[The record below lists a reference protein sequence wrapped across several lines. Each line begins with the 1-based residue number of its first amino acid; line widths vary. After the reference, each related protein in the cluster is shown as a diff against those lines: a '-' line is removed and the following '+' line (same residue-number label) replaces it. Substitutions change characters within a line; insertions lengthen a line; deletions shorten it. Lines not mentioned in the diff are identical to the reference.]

1 MKLTDYL
8 LAEIEAEAGRTTRAL
23 TNYPDGKHEWK
34 PHEKSLTMGYIA
46 QMVATIPSWA
56 AMAVTQDEL
65 DLQPPG
71 GSKYQMPPMLTSAAL
86 LEGHEK
92 ALQSARQ
99 ALSGTTDEFL
109 MTPWKL
115 LVNTQVVMQQP
126 RHEVIRD
133 TINHMI
139 HHRGQLTVYYRLAGA
154 TVPALYG
161 PSADDKRFT

>member
-1 MKLTDYL
+1 MKLTEYL
-8 LAEIEAEAGRTTRAL
+8 LAEIEAEATRSVRAL
-23 TNYPDGKHEWK
+23 EYYPAGKHDWK

-46 QMVATIPSWA
+46 QMVAMIPSWA

-71 GSKYQMPPMLTSAAL
+71 GARHQMPPMQTSAAL

-92 ALQSARQ
+92 ALASARQ
-99 ALSGTTDEFL
+99 ALQGTTDEFL

-115 LVNTQVVMQQP
+115 LVNTKVVMQQP

-133 TINHMI
+133 TINHMV

-154 TVPALYG
+154 PVPALYG
-161 PSADDKRFT
+161 PSADDKRF